1 MNIFMSQNIRQFIK
15 GVIQKKQDWT
25 EMTKYRVPC
34 QHDVPEVINTVYDDI
49 FGYKTDGFFVEVGAF
64 NGEDS
69 SFTCHLADIGWTG
82 HYIEPIK
89 KYFLQCSG
97 RHKNN
102 KITCHNYFIDTATGK
117 SIMHDYGPF
126 SRKNVIDCELPI
138 QEKGEAVEIDCIT
151 LDDFLKKGSIPK
163 KFELMVIDV
172 ENGEL
177 NVLKSFSSLG
187 KKYCPTAIII
197 ETENGN
203 EVQKFMNESGYTRYC
218 SLTTDCP
225 TTTNDIFVSSTRMH
239 SIKIRKKLNLWI
251 TNFLRFLR

>member
-1 MNIFMSQNIRQFIK
+1 
-15 GVIQKKQDWT
+15 
-25 EMTKYRVPC
+25 
-34 QHDVPEVINTVYDDI
+34 
-49 FGYKTDGFFVEVGAF
+49 
-64 NGEDS
+64 
-69 SFTCHLADIGWTG
+69 
-82 HYIEPIK
+82 
-89 KYFLQCSG
+89 
-97 RHKNN
+97 
-102 KITCHNYFIDTATGK
+102 
-117 SIMHDYGPF
+117 MHDYGPF